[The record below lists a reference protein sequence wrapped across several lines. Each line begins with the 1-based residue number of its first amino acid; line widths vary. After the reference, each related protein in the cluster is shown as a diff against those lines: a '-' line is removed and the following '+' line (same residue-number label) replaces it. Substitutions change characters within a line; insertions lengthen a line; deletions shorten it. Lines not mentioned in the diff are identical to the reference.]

1 MSPTTNQLTY
11 EGEVYVRPV
20 GRGVVLEEHP
30 DRAYLDDWIETWLEQ
45 WHDCI
50 IGGGCSER
58 LRIVIEKLPP
68 QPG

>member
-1 MSPTTNQLTY
+1 MSSETNQLTY
-11 EGEVYVRPV
+11 EGEVYVRPI

-30 DRAYLDDWIETWLEQ
+30 DRAYLDDWIESWLEQ
-45 WHDCI
+45 WHDRI
-50 IGGGCSER
+50 LGGGCSER